1 MDWRQ
6 FQNLY
11 SSLKGLGRQ
20 RLMALGAAGFL
31 VFALI
36 SIGSYFASR
45 SSFETLYVG
54 LTPPDISSMGR
65 ELAQAGIPFEASLD
79 GTKLG
84 VPVGQAEQARA
95 LLAEKGLPGSPN
107 AGYELFDKLGALGL
121 TSFMQEVT
129 RVRALEGELS
139 RTIQYLKGIR
149 AARVHI
155 YLPDQNGLRTKKQA
169 PTASV
174 VIKTD
179 VASDAT
185 AAPAIKHL
193 IAAAIPDMKPD
204 EVQVIGTDGTLLGG
218 SGSPTGDVPVQM
230 LDLERT
236 ISTQVQDS
244 VRRALSPYLGI
255 DNFEV
260 SAIARLNIDK
270 HQTTETKYDP
280 ESKVERSTRVI
291 KEAQSS
297 TDGSGKTDVSV
308 EQNIPNEAPATKE
321 QNKRAQDRKEETT
334 NYEISSHSASTTS
347 EGYKVDN
354 ISLAVVVNKKRIAEI
369 IGKDAKTEDI
379 DKQVAEI
386 EKVALSAAGLDTK
399 RGDRISVAAV
409 EFAQSPFG
417 DITAPST
424 DWSVML
430 MGLAGTGIKSLTI
443 LLVASIVVFAGFK
456 PAMRLLLT
464 GSAATAIEDRGAVA
478 ALAGPAVA
486 DAGGVA
492 APLDMPEMASPLLEP
507 GANPFDS
514 DFGSSGFAGDGMS
527 FGRSLAFGP
536 VEKLGAIIDRDEDQA
551 TAIMKH
557 WVKNG

>member
-1 MDWRQ
+1 
-6 FQNLY
+6 
-11 SSLKGLGRQ
+11 
-20 RLMALGAAGFL
+20 
-31 VFALI
+31 
-36 SIGSYFASR
+36 
-45 SSFETLYVG
+45 
-54 LTPPDISSMGR
+54 
-65 ELAQAGIPFEASLD
+65 
-79 GTKLG
+79 
-84 VPVGQAEQARA
+84 
-95 LLAEKGLPGSPN
+95 
-107 AGYELFDKLGALGL
+107 
-121 TSFMQEVT
+121 
-129 RVRALEGELS
+129 
-139 RTIQYLKGIR
+139 
-149 AARVHI
+149 
-155 YLPDQNGLRTKKQA
+155 
-169 PTASV
+169 
-174 VIKTD
+174 
-179 VASDAT
+179 T

-218 SGSPTGDVPVQM
+218 SGSPSGDVPVQM

-347 EGYKVDN
+347 EGYKVNN

-369 IGKDAKTEDI
+369 IGKDAKSEDI

-417 DITAPST
+417 DITAPGT

-443 LLVASIVVFAGFK
+443 LLVAAIVVFAGFK

-464 GSAATAIEDRGAVA
+464 GSAATAIESNGTVA
-478 ALAGPAVA
+478 ALAGPALA